1 MKLRQHLTT
10 VLLTLLTATLLNTVS
25 AQEAIE
31 LPEGGEDNRGWNVSA
46 AVGTSVFLG
55 DIKTNPLLPALKDLS
70 ELRYVAVLGGE
81 RRFNPWIA
89 GRLHF
94 AYSHVLGTRKPW
106 NVHFQSYVWESGLT
120 GLFYP
125 INLFTEYDESR
136 FADFFIVAG
145 IGAINYNTTLYQYNT
160 GNVLAKRGYGAGRGI
175 SGTTLSGILLGGLG
189 ADFRLSDKFDLRVE
203 IKNKGISND
212 KLDIWESNF
221 RFDVYNH
228 ITFGLVYKLGQG
240 SRGSDLS
247 LPPDTNKDGIDL
259 WSNIPAKPQEKKD
272 VTENLQFTPV
282 IEIPAEKPKAE
293 PEAVTVTDPVSAA
306 VFTQTQTLPNPVPVV
321 KPVAANEF
329 KVQVFATSRPF
340 SKAELAKRFRL
351 NENEIS
357 EDRFQQY
364 YIYSVGSFAS
374 MDEALSMRDKL
385 RRENGVSDAFVTI
398 WENGQRVGPRFK

>member
-1 MKLRQHLTT
+1 MKLRHHLITFLLMLLAVTVHQTT
-10 VLLTLLTATLLNTVS
+10 RG
-25 AQEAIE
+25 QEAIE
-31 LPEGGEDNRGWNVSA
+31 LSEGGEDNRGWNVSA
-46 AVGTSVFLG
+46 AFGTSVFLG

-70 ELRYVAVLGGE
+70 ELRYVAVLAGE

-125 INLFTEYDESR
+125 INLFSEADGPR

-145 IGAINYNTTLYQYNT
+145 IGAINYNTTLYQYTT

-203 IKNKGISND
+203 ITNKGIDND
-212 KLDIWESNF
+212 LLDTWKSKF

-228 ITFGLVYKLGQG
+228 FTFGLVYKLGQRSG
-240 SRGSDLS
+240 ANDLS
-247 LPPDTNKDGIDL
+247 LPSDTNKDGIDL

-282 IEIPAEKPKAE
+282 IEIPAEEPKAE
-293 PEAVTVTDPVSAA
+293 PEAVTPTEPVPAAISAP
-306 VFTQTQTLPNPVPVV
+306 TQTLPNPVPEI
-321 KPVAANEF
+321 KPVATNEF
-329 KVQVFATSRPF
+329 RVQIFATSRPF

-357 EDRFQQY
+357 EDRFQQF

-374 MDEALSMRDKL
+374 MDEAMALRDKL
-385 RRENGVSDAFVTI
+385 RRDNGVRDAFITI
-398 WENGQRVGPRFK
+398 WESGQRVGPRFK